1 MFSNKDKLLI
11 LKAES
16 AAKDEIIAKLKQ
28 DLFEARQ
35 NLHTNFEAQRY
46 TITGLKNEAFTLVAA
61 KSYAEGQLSEARLNA
76 EHFAGRYQSVVG
88 QHDWHRGG
96 SCFAHGQHYDLYE
109 CLGCR
114 ADAGTNIRLLLPEGM
129 SI

>member
-1 MFSNKDKLLI
+1 MFNKDKLLR
-11 LKAES
+11 LES
-16 AAKDEIIAKLKQ
+16 DNAAKDEIIADLKQ
-28 DLFEARQ
+28 KLYEERRDSALALEARRKETKAYQEIIDAQ
-35 NLHTNFEAQRY
+35 NHAST
-46 TITGLKNEAFTLVAA
+46 FT
-61 KSYAEGQLSEARLNA
+61 SGQLSEARLNA
-76 EHFAGRYQSVVG
+76 EHFANRYQSVVG